1 MVCGRTKPEAEA
13 EVARL
18 PWPPTQTQ
26 RFHPLLRHTRQQQPQ
41 GSSRLPQGCK
51 QAAVH
56 PEPSGPGRTSPRS
69 SFRVGV
75 RGHGGLVFQLK
86 LKQGW
91 SQTQPQACEH
101 THIHT
106 HGFTPLA
113 ALKPFFLG
121 IYGTE
126 IKRSERSRSFK
137 PHKHAGTV
145 QSNIPLIQ
153 TKSSAGPVWLCWKPA
168 GLASAFPWQK

>member
-1 MVCGRTKPEAEA
+1 MDA
-13 EVARL
+13 L
-18 PWPPTQTQ
+18 S
-26 RFHPLLRHTRQQQPQ
+26 LRPRSPGYHGHRRKRSGFTRCCVTHA
-41 GSSRLPQGCK
+41 SSNHKAPVGFPKGCK

-101 THIHT
+101 THTHT

-121 IYGTE
+121 LYGTE
-126 IKRSERSRSFK
+126 IRRSERNRSFK